1 MQLLDNAI
9 KFTSE
14 GSVCLHV
21 SCQHIEWTDG
31 DGDGD
36 GDVNAP
42 LDTPAPRPSQPA
54 RDECGPKLRRRTSRP
69 ADPASSSSVPG
80 AGAGAA
86 STAAPAAWSTSPAAP
101 PSPSTDDLR
110 HDDGPTERGRAPIDW
125 QRPSPTARAA
135 SATIR
140 FQVID
145 TGAGIPEAF
154 RESIFEPF
162 AQSDESALN
171 LHEGTGLGLCI
182 SQKFV
187 QAMGGHIHVAS
198 QLDRGS
204 RFWFDLDLP
213 VRYVRAPDLAK
224 CDCSKVISASP
235 LPLAFS
241 PSLCFSRSAN
251 DTLAAILT
259 GQSIDCKT
267 AAKEM
272 VECGAIDQISAAT
285 PRTATGADVLDQLEL
300 WGFQVR
306 RLAPAQ
312 LLALAQE
319 RMQNWAHQPDITACG
334 NPPPLVPPSGIRKP
348 APSSDHAHDEG
359 GAASTSIRLPDAV
372 VAQCDTA
379 PGETE
384 GSVATMLS
392 HLDVILVDELQSEL
406 QELLRCTETTTLG
419 KVR

>member
-21 SCQHIEWTDG
+21 SCQNIEWTDV
-31 DGDGD
+31 DA
-36 GDVNAP
+36 AP
-42 LDTPAPRPSQPA
+42 TDEPASPSATTAQRPSQTA

-69 ADPASSSSVPG
+69 ADATASSGSGSGTGTGTGTGLVSS
-80 AGAGAA
+80 
-86 STAAPAAWSTSPAAP
+86 SAPSAWSTSPVAP
-101 PSPSTDDLR
+101 PSPSTDGLR
-110 HDDGPTERGRAPIDW
+110 HDDGPIDRGDLVDW

-204 RFWFDLDLP
+204 RFWFDLNLP
-213 VRYVRAPDLAK
+213 VRYVLPK
-224 CDCSKVISASP
+224 PTHTHTHTHTHTYMHGVCDA
-235 LPLAFS
+235 
-241 PSLCFSRSAN
+241 
-251 DTLAAILT
+251 
-259 GQSIDCKT
+259 
-267 AAKEM
+267 
-272 VECGAIDQISAAT
+272 
-285 PRTATGADVLDQLEL
+285 
-300 WGFQVR
+300 
-306 RLAPAQ
+306 
-312 LLALAQE
+312 
-319 RMQNWAHQPDITACG
+319 
-334 NPPPLVPPSGIRKP
+334 
-348 APSSDHAHDEG
+348 
-359 GAASTSIRLPDAV
+359 
-372 VAQCDTA
+372 
-379 PGETE
+379 
-384 GSVATMLS
+384 
-392 HLDVILVDELQSEL
+392 
-406 QELLRCTETTTLG
+406 
-419 KVR
+419 